1 MNMRLLALPQALL
14 AFLVMATL
22 ALPHA
27 THAEDAAKAN
37 DPKVSGALQFV
48 KSTAEAGLTFLS
60 NANSTQEQK
69 KSEFRKLLN
78 NSFDLDTIGRFTL
91 GRYWNAATPAQQ
103 QQFLTLFRKMVVA
116 VYANRF
122 GDYKGQKFEVKSARA
137 ISDTDTLVTSFIVPV
152 DGGENIQVDWRV
164 RSKGGNNKIV
174 DVLVSGVSMGV
185 TQRSDFSSVIQR
197 GGGDINVLLEHLK
210 KDF

>member
-14 AFLVMATL
+14 AFLVMTTL
-22 ALPHA
+22 VLPHA
-27 THAEDAAKAN
+27 THAEDATKAN

-91 GRYWNAATPAQQ
+91 GRYWNTATPAQQ